1 MPRSANQKTKL
12 LRLAQLL
19 LHSSDEEHPLTV
31 RQIIVE
37 LAKYDISAERKSVYD
52 DLETLRQLGL
62 DVQCRKGASP
72 GWFVAGRDF
81 ELPELKLLVDAVQSC
96 RFLTR
101 RKSETLIRKL
111 EGLTSVYQAGQLQ
124 RQVYVSGRVKVMN
137 ESIYYNVDK
146 LHAAIGR
153 NSSITFRYFDYD
165 VQKKKVFRR
174 EGKRYAVSPYGLI
187 WSGEL
192 YYLAAFDH
200 EHREMRHYR
209 VDKMAEIALTGMP
222 RLGGELYPD
231 FDLAAYGQKHFGMFA
246 GQEET
251 VRLRCRS
258 RIVGV
263 VLDRFGHDVMLVP
276 DGPEH
281 FTVTL
286 PLVVSPQF
294 FGWLFGLEDNV
305 QLLGPPPAVDAYR
318 ASLAAAAALYESP

>member
-165 VQKKKVFRR
+165 VEKKKVFRR

-192 YYLAAFDH
+192 YYLAAYDH

-305 QLLGPPPAVDAYR
+305 ELLGPPEAVEGYR
-318 ASLAAAAALYESP
+318 RSLAKVAALYEK